1 MSKTIT
7 TPTIAT
13 PSTPLIGREDEI
25 ALVSTLLAEPG
36 TRVVTITGPGGAGK
50 TRLALAV
57 AEHLHGQFPG
67 GIVVLGLAD
76 LTAADRTM
84 ETIAAA
90 FGAPVRADAAPVAR
104 AAAAA
109 PRERS
114 LLILDNLEQIPGIA
128 APLAALLGAV
138 PNLLAL
144 ATSRSALRIRGERE
158 MLLGP
163 LPVPVRENWHD
174 PEKLTRNP
182 AIRLF
187 VDRAQAARPAFELN
201 AENAAAIA
209 EICTRLDGL
218 PLAIELAAAWIRLL
232 SPIALLPRLT
242 DSLLLLTGGPRDL
255 PQRQQTL
262 RAAIAWSYDMLQLP
276 EQSLFQRMGVFRGGA
291 SIEAI
296 EAVSAVAPAIADPFS
311 GLAALVEQSL
321 IRQNE
326 QQLGSPR
333 FQMLET
339 IYAFAAGQ
347 LDSIP
352 QRSVVRD
359 AHAAWC
365 AGLAAS
371 ADAQLGGSEQAHWF
385 TRLDSEAE
393 NLRTALNWFCET
405 SQFESAQALC
415 SNLARWWDA
424 RGHAAEGRQ
433 WLERS
438 LVDGPVPG
446 PTGARALAAAAL
458 LARRLGDA
466 DRAEQ
471 LYLESLN
478 IARTLNDPIGI
489 ASAINNLGVLAL
501 DRGESEKAQERY
513 DEALA
518 IFRSI
523 NDDRRIAAALLNY
536 GQVARRLGDATLATD
551 RYEEALSIYRR
562 LGDRQR
568 AAVVIN
574 NLGVLAIT
582 NRDPQRASVLF
593 RDALAD
599 FSALEDQPGIAL
611 ASRNLGEALYDLG
624 DAQNATVA
632 YRNALHLDTEM
643 GNRANVLNDIEGI
656 ALCALAAHDVE
667 RGARLAGSAS
677 MLRFAFHLD
686 AHPADRDRMDQG
698 LATARSEHGRAQ
710 INDAFEIGKT
720 LDWDHAITE
729 ALQSTTPST
738 SIPFAPSAATEPMPP
753 GAAILTRRERE
764 VLRLL
769 AQGKS
774 DKEIGDLLF
783 ISHRTAMTHV
793 ANVLAK
799 LEVPSRTGAAAI
811 ALRHGLA

>member
-25 ALVSTLLAEPG
+25 ALVLTLLAEPG

-276 EQSLFQRMGVFRGGA
+276 SNPSFSAWAFF
-291 SIEAI
+291 
-296 EAVSAVAPAIADPFS
+296 AVARP
-311 GLAALVEQSL
+311 
-321 IRQNE
+321 
-326 QQLGSPR
+326 
-333 FQMLET
+333 
-339 IYAFAAGQ
+339 
-347 LDSIP
+347 
-352 QRSVVRD
+352 
-359 AHAAWC
+359 
-365 AGLAAS
+365 
-371 ADAQLGGSEQAHWF
+371 
-385 TRLDSEAE
+385 
-393 NLRTALNWFCET
+393 
-405 SQFESAQALC
+405 
-415 SNLARWWDA
+415 
-424 RGHAAEGRQ
+424 
-433 WLERS
+433 
-438 LVDGPVPG
+438 
-446 PTGARALAAAAL
+446 
-458 LARRLGDA
+458 
-466 DRAEQ
+466 
-471 LYLESLN
+471 
-478 IARTLNDPIGI
+478 
-489 ASAINNLGVLAL
+489 
-501 DRGESEKAQERY
+501 
-513 DEALA
+513 
-518 IFRSI
+518 
-523 NDDRRIAAALLNY
+523 
-536 GQVARRLGDATLATD
+536 
-551 RYEEALSIYRR
+551 
-562 LGDRQR
+562 
-568 AAVVIN
+568 
-574 NLGVLAIT
+574 
-582 NRDPQRASVLF
+582 
-593 RDALAD
+593 
-599 FSALEDQPGIAL
+599 
-611 ASRNLGEALYDLG
+611 
-624 DAQNATVA
+624 
-632 YRNALHLDTEM
+632 
-643 GNRANVLNDIEGI
+643 
-656 ALCALAAHDVE
+656 
-667 RGARLAGSAS
+667 
-677 MLRFAFHLD
+677 
-686 AHPADRDRMDQG
+686 
-698 LATARSEHGRAQ
+698 
-710 INDAFEIGKT
+710 
-720 LDWDHAITE
+720 
-729 ALQSTTPST
+729 
-738 SIPFAPSAATEPMPP
+738 
-753 GAAILTRRERE
+753 
-764 VLRLL
+764 
-769 AQGKS
+769 
-774 DKEIGDLLF
+774 
-783 ISHRTAMTHV
+783 
-793 ANVLAK
+793 
-799 LEVPSRTGAAAI
+799 
-811 ALRHGLA
+811 

>member
-1 MSKTIT
+1 VSKTIT
-7 TPTIAT
+7 TPTIPT

-25 ALVSTLLAEPG
+25 ALVVSLLGEPG
-36 TRVVTITGPGGAGK
+36 TRVVTVTGPGGAGK

-57 AEHLHGQFPG
+57 AEQLQGQFPG
-67 GIVVLGLAD
+67 GIAVLSLAD

-158 MLLGP
+158 VLLGP
-163 LPVPVRENWHD
+163 LPVPARESWSD
-174 PEKLTRNP
+174 SERLLRNP
-182 AIRLF
+182 AVRLF
-187 VDRAQAARPAFELN
+187 VDRAQAARPAFALDDG
-201 AENAAAIA
+201 NAAAIA

-232 SPIALLPRLT
+232 SPVALLPRLT
-242 DSLLLLTGGPRDL
+242 DSLLLLSGGPRDL
-255 PQRQQTL
+255 PERQQTL
-262 RAAIAWSYDMLQLP
+262 RAAIAWSYDMLQPP
-276 EQSLFQRMGVFRGGA
+276 EQSLFQRLGVFRGGA
-291 SIEAI
+291 TIEAI
-296 EAVSAVAPAIADPFS
+296 EAVSAVAPAIGDPFS

-326 QQLGSPR
+326 QQPGFPR

-339 IYAFAAGQ
+339 IHAFATGQ
-347 LDSIP
+347 LDTIP
-352 QRSVVRD
+352 ERTAVHD
-359 AHAAWC
+359 AHAAWY
-365 AGLAAS
+365 ARLAES
-371 ADAQLGGSEQAHWF
+371 ADAQLGGAEQASWF
-385 TRLDSEAE
+385 TRLDAEAE
-393 NLRTALNWFCET
+393 NLRAALAWLCET
-405 SQFESAQALC
+405 PKFEAAQALC

-433 WLERS
+433 WLERA
-438 LVDGPVPG
+438 LADGPASG

-466 DRAEQ
+466 ERAEQ
-471 LYLESLN
+471 LYLESLG
-478 IARTLNDPIGI
+478 IARSLDDQIGV

-501 DRGESEKAQERY
+501 DRGESERAQERY

-523 NDDRRIAAALLNY
+523 GDDRRIAASLLNY
-536 GQVARRLGDATLATD
+536 GQVARRLGDARLATD

-582 NRDPQRASVLF
+582 NHDAQRASVLF

-624 DAQNATVA
+624 DAQQATVA
-632 YRNALHLDTEM
+632 YRNALHIDTEM

-656 ALCALAAHDVE
+656 ALCALAMHDVE

-677 MLRFAFHLD
+677 MLRFAFHLE
-686 AHPADRDRMDQG
+686 ALPSDRDRMDQG
-698 LATARSEHGRAQ
+698 LATARSELGRSAV
-710 INDAFEIGKT
+710 NAAFEAGKT
-720 LDWDHAITE
+720 IDWDHAITE
-729 ALQSTTPST
+729 ALQSTAQSAPAS
-738 SIPFAPSAATEPMPP
+738 FAPSAVTEPMPP
-753 GAAILTRRERE
+753 GAATLTRRERE

-774 DKEIGDLLF
+774 DKEIGDVLF

-799 LEVPSRTGAAAI
+799 LEVPSRTAAAAV